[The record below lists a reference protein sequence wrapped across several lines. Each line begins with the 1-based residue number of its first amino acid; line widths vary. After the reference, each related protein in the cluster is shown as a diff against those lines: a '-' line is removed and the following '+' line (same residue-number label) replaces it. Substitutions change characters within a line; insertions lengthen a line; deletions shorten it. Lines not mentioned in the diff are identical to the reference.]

1 MTASFRTTCSDL
13 YHQTRWASRANSLL
27 SNDLAATTGW
37 NASCETGDSQSCFN
51 PYGGQAM
58 RHSLR
63 LVHLLVPLAAVA
75 CGDSIAGPDGGA
87 ALLHEISLGDLG
99 AALETAPARVE
110 IKLEQGTLVAR
121 EVELKT
127 ADEMSDRESVRGRV
141 SAVSVAADAGTLT
154 FTLGGLEVGF
164 SASARFRGM
173 DGDDVTMAEF
183 AAQVQDALDAGNE
196 PAVRVK
202 RAPPAEP
209 QAPDDAAFTAT
220 DLRLLD
226 GLESAKLELN
236 VDADNFALNDTPP
249 PDAWVLVLGLEIE
262 IRSTTEIEAD
272 DHDGDESEVE
282 GIVASVDEAAGA
294 VTLTSGAVILIADGT
309 RFEDEEGDDDD
320 GEHLT
325 SLAAVAEALAA
336 GLTVKAEAEGA
347 IESTDP
353 LTVMAREVEFEV
365 EDEGDDDGD
374 DNGGGEIRGLVA
386 SVDLDAG
393 SVTLEDGRVILV
405 DDETVFENGDDGD
418 DEHLTSLEDVAQALA
433 DGKTVKAEAEG
444 TVQGE
449 EPPTILAR
457 EVEFAIES

>member
-1 MTASFRTTCSDL
+1 
-13 YHQTRWASRANSLL
+13 
-27 SNDLAATTGW
+27 
-37 NASCETGDSQSCFN
+37 
-51 PYGGQAM
+51 
-58 RHSLR
+58 
-63 LVHLLVPLAAVA
+63 
-75 CGDSIAGPDGGA
+75 
-87 ALLHEISLGDLG
+87 
-99 AALETAPARVE
+99 
-110 IKLEQGTLVAR
+110 
-121 EVELKT
+121 
-127 ADEMSDRESVRGRV
+127 
-141 SAVSVAADAGTLT
+141 
-154 FTLGGLEVGF
+154 VGF
-164 SASARFRGM
+164 GASARFRDA
-173 DGDDVTMAEF
+173 DGDDLTMTAF
-183 AAQVQDALDAGNE
+183 AARVQDALDAGAA

-209 QAPDDAAFTAT
+209 QAPDDPAFTAT

-236 VDADNFALNDTPP
+236 VDADNFALSDTPP
-249 PDAWVLVLGLEIE
+249 PDAWILVLGLEIE
-262 IRSTTEIEAD
+262 IRSTTEIQAD

-294 VTLTSGAVILIADGT
+294 VTLTSGAVILIGDGT
-309 RFEDEEGDDDD
+309 RFENDEGDEDD